1 MNQPTAARAGR
12 TPWVWMYHSIDHV
25 DADPY
30 LVTVSPPR
38 FERQLAW
45 LKAHGLR
52 GVSMPELLTAMDE
65 GRARD
70 LVGLTFDDGYADFA
84 DTAVPA
90 LLRYGFTATVFVVS
104 ARIGSYN
111 AWDEGPR
118 KPLMTAEQLR
128 SVDRAGMQVSA
139 HGRYHLSLPSL
150 DDDELG
156 AEVEGCRTELEDVL
170 GRAVTGFAY
179 PYGHVTDRETRAVRA
194 AGYDHACAVRPQQP
208 GRHALARTYVGERDR
223 GMRLHA
229 KWFRHGLYQRSR
241 S

>member
-1 MNQPTAARAGR
+1 MNQPTAS

-25 DADPY
+25 SEDPH

-45 LKAHGLR
+45 LKARGLR
-52 GVSMPELLTAMDE
+52 GVSMSELLTAMDK
-65 GRARD
+65 GRARG
-70 LVGLTFDDGYADFA
+70 LVGLTFDDGYADFVSR
-84 DTAVPA
+84 AVPA
-90 LLRYGFTATVFVVS
+90 LLKFGFTATVFVVS

-128 SVDRAGMQVSA
+128 SVVSAGMQVSA

-156 AEVEGCRTELEDVL
+156 DEIEGSRTELEDVL

-179 PYGHVTDRETRAVRA
+179 PYGHVTAREMRAVRS
-194 AGYDHACAVRPQQP
+194 AGYDHACAVRPQET
-208 GRHALARTYVGERDR
+208 GRHTLARTYIGERDR
-223 GMRLHA
+223 GLRLRA
-229 KWFRHGLYQRSR
+229 KLVRHGLYDRSPT
-241 S
+241 

>member
-1 MNQPTAARAGR
+1 
-12 TPWVWMYHSIDHV
+12 MYHSVDHIGE
-25 DADPY
+25 DPY

-45 LKAHGLR
+45 LQAHGLR

-65 GRARD
+65 GRAHG

-84 DTAVPA
+84 SNAVPA
-90 LLRYGFTATVFVVS
+90 LQRYGFTATVFVVS

-128 SVDRAGMQVSA
+128 CVVSAGMQVSA
-139 HGRYHLSLPSL
+139 HGRQHLSLPSL
-150 DDDELG
+150 DADELG
-156 AEVEGCRTELEDVL
+156 REVGGSRTELEDVL

-179 PYGHVTDRETRAVRA
+179 PYGQVTAREMRAVRA

-208 GRHALARTYVGERDR
+208 GRHALARTYIGERDR
-223 GMRLHA
+223 GMRLRA
-229 KWFRHGLYQRSR
+229 KLVRHGLHQRSR
-241 S
+241 P